1 MELIINDKKVVLRD
15 RLPARQGWDVIVNKA
30 SVLQKAWNEID
41 FDDLAALLAV
51 AVESWEF
58 EGDPSDAASYANL
71 DLLSEFVPL
80 VSNLGEW
87 LNARFSAS
95 KN

>member
-1 MELIINDKKVVLRD
+1 MDLTINGKKVVLRD
-15 RLPARQGWDVIVNKA
+15 RLPARLGWDVIVTK
-30 SVLQKAWNEID
+30 SGVLQKSWNEID
-41 FDDLAALLAV
+41 FEDLAALLSV

-58 EGDPSDAASYANL
+58 EGDPGDAASYASL

-80 VSNLGEW
+80 VSSLGEW
-87 LNARFSAS
+87 LNARFGAS